1 MLQENRQKPLQFA
14 NCCKL
19 LWMVRISTSQIF
31 VSKICRR
38 SLEVAASL
46 NCLKQVH
53 GTIFEGNTLD
63 TSVTSNRLI
72 LPVWIWMFTHLKL
85 KPNAEKQH
93 KSKFASS
100 RHSVVQDNSLI
111 LWFSSKVQGSPIWG
125 DLAKTAWIQD
135 LRFSWARGSHDFVAV
150 QNSSKRINVLPS
162 KDMSSTVP
170 SSSDPCILV
179 PVVRQLNS
187 EVKRLQQTFEGQR
200 VM

>member
-1 MLQENRQKPLQFA
+1 MFILEYISRLLVAWVSSSPLTSKLGLSKSWHGITGTSERNKPCLTWFSNQHATRKSTETLQFA

-53 GTIFEGNTLD
+53 GTIFEGTTLD

-85 KPNAEKQH
+85 QPNAEKQH

-100 RHSVVQDNSLI
+100 RHSVVQDNS
-111 LWFSSKVQGSPIWG
+111 W
-125 DLAKTAWIQD
+125 
-135 LRFSWARGSHDFVAV
+135 
-150 QNSSKRINVLPS
+150 
-162 KDMSSTVP
+162 
-170 SSSDPCILV
+170 
-179 PVVRQLNS
+179 
-187 EVKRLQQTFEGQR
+187 
-200 VM
+200 